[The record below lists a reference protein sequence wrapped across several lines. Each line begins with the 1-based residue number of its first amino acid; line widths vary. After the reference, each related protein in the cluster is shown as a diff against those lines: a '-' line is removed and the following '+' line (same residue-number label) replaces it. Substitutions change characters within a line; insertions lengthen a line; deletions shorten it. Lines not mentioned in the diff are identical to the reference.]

1 MAYYNLD
8 LDQFLPLASETIG
21 YDFSSLV
28 SPDDLQLICRH
39 MLITNYFLSLPQNST

>member
-21 YDFSSLV
+21 LDFSSLV
-28 SPDDLQLICRH
+28 SSHDIRQHRH
-39 MLITNYFLSLPQNST
+39 MLMLPTNSLRQHST

>member
-21 YDFSSLV
+21 CDFSSLV
-28 SPDDLQLICRH
+28 SPMISADIRDVLT
-39 MLITNYFLSLPQNST
+39 TNYLLSLPQNST